1 MKLTFPFKNYALK
14 SLLDFFK
21 PSYINSF
28 ATSDQ
33 TYEEFLEKDFDAN
46 DFKERI
52 PSFENELLQ
61 VINTTNQE
69 TIDYYFQD
77 LESDMNYLQQ
87 LYDEKHLQED
97 VINWNNERIGEFEN
111 QIEEKTEEYFK
122 SEDRKKAHLEEYE
135 GVDFGSYLMTR
146 EFKNVKKIN
155 YNFCCAEQKL
165 SYTDL
170 SYIDPY
176 RKLLLHQLRLFGT
189 VAFKYLEMWQKG
201 EIKEKGAAKIVLK
214 PILFCEGDID
224 IDLIRKATEL
234 LNRNDLLD
242 NLDLRQRGSC
252 NNLDKL
258 WKILTEDNWET
269 LLQKKV
275 LLYDCD
281 TNRPNQDFGH
291 LYRRT
296 ITEIKEN
303 PIRRG
308 IENLFSKETIARA
321 REAKPAFFD
330 IVNRSG
336 TERGVPFES
345 TEISINKQE
354 KRNFC
359 NWLLENGTEEDF
371 AQFKI
376 IFEIVE
382 KVL

>member
-1 MKLTFPFKNYALK
+1 MKLTFPFKNYALN
-14 SLLDFFK
+14 SLLGFFK

-33 TYEEFLEKDFDAN
+33 TYEKFLEEDFEAN

-61 VINTTNQE
+61 VINTSNQE

-77 LESDMNYLQQ
+77 LKSDIDYLQQ
-87 LYDEKHLQED
+87 LYNEKHFQED
-97 VINWNNERIGEFEN
+97 VINWNNERLAEFEQ

-122 SEDRKKAHLEEYE
+122 SDNRKRAHLEQYE
-135 GVDFGSYLMTR
+135 DIDFGSYLMTR
-146 EFKNVKKIN
+146 EFKNVKRTN
-155 YNFCCAEQKL
+155 HNFYCAEQKL
-165 SYTDL
+165 RYTDL
-170 SYIDPY
+170 AYIESF

-214 PILFCEGDID
+214 PILFCEGA
-224 IDLIRKATEL
+224 IDLDFITKAAEL

-242 NLDLRQRGSC
+242 HLELRQRGSC
-252 NNLDKL
+252 GNLDKL
-258 WKILTEDNWET
+258 WNILKEDNWET
-269 LLQKKV
+269 LPQKKV

-281 TNRPNQDFGH
+281 TNRPDENFGH
-291 LYRRT
+291 MYRRT
-296 ITEIKEN
+296 IPQIKEN
-303 PIRRG
+303 PILRG

-321 REAKPAFFD
+321 KEAKPAFFD
-330 IVNRSG
+330 IVNKSG

-345 TEISINKQE
+345 TEISINRQE

-359 NWLLENGTEEDF
+359 NWLLENGTAEDF
-371 AQFKI
+371 AEFKT
-376 IFEIVE
+376 IFEIVD
-382 KVL
+382 KLI